1 MRTSPFLVA
10 LCFAVVGFD
19 ATAGHAQP
27 FAVEFSGCA
36 ESIGVYLAP
45 TGNVL
50 AITPPEFIPV
60 GIGTGLLLSGRG
72 SDEGL
77 RFDIGLATIAVGS
90 IAGPTVGQLYGQG
103 GWDTL
108 VSFLLRLITGAVMTV
123 GIGIDIRGGEDVK
136 SAGLA
141 MAIVGG
147 IPTGLLAIY
156 DVWAAQDSAKEAK
169 YREGHALIDAPT
181 QRAELASC
189 GL

>member
-1 MRTSPFLVA
+1 MRRSLVVAA
-10 LCFAVVGFD
+10 LIAILPARVDAAPNPLIASLLSVGS
-19 ATAGHAQP
+19 T
-27 FAVEFSGCA
+27 
-36 ESIGVYLAP
+36 L
-45 TGNVL
+45 
-50 AITPPEFIPV
+50 IPV

-77 RFDIGLATIAVGS
+77 RFDVGLATIAVGS

-108 VSFLLRLITGAVMTV
+108 VSFVLRLITGAVMTV
-123 GIGIDIRGGEDVK
+123 GIGIDIRGGEDIK
-136 SAGLA
+136 TAGLA

-169 YREGHALIDAPT
+169 YREGHALIEAPT
-181 QRAELASC
+181 HRAELASC